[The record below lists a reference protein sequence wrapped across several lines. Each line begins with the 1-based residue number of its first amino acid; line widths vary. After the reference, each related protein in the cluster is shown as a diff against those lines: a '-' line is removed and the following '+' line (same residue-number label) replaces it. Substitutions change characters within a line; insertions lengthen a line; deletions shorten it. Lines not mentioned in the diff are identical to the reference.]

1 VLRGEIWWAG
11 LPAPQGTR
19 PVLILS
25 RDKAVQVRSHV
36 TVAPLSRTIR
46 DIPSEVLLEASDGVP
61 RRCAINLDSIG
72 TIPKSLLR
80 ARICALDSEKMRRVR
95 DAIRFALALD

>member
-1 VLRGEIWWAG
+1 MLRGEVWWAG
-11 LPAPQGTR
+11 LPAPQGKR

-46 DIPSEVLLEASDGVP
+46 ELPTEVLLDPSDGVP
-61 RRCAINLDSIG
+61 KRCVVNLDSIG
-72 TIPKSLLR
+72 TIPKVLLR
-80 ARICALDSEKMRRVR
+80 ERICFLSAGKMREVAS
-95 DAIRFALALD
+95 AIRFALALE